1 MKQEEEKYFS
11 ISDVI
16 NTALTNPES
25 IKSKKTSSDNGD
37 FSLNV
42 ISDLTYLNVWNSFL
56 KWCND
61 QSELGNLIDIF
72 SFGKMFYCSE
82 KPNEGIIIKFSDLFL
97 KEHNLKTD
105 NKNSIYEKQYKVK
118 FGNSQPQI
126 EKLNLI
132 AISNELNIKKI
143 LVQNGLNNLFNVI
156 GYLLE
161 NNPKIQIDLGLLG
174 IVHANNLNIN
184 HVPSKV
190 KNESNTNKKTTI
202 QSLME
207 RIKKPENEK
216 NENEE
221 NHEKFENNEE
231 EALKLKNEIEQN
243 LKNNNEQILEKKEYS
258 LKELSEINKAKIVIN
273 NTIKKGFEEEKK
285 IPKIYNIKNLN
296 KSTEL
301 PPVKLL
307 KGDRIINI
315 PMPEERFNIKDM
327 FHRQFRIIKIQKAK
341 ANPILFNVYSNT
353 KAAPFT
359 AEKTQIP
366 ITHRIASFYSLS
378 IQNLIIDKT
387 SKSIKRL
394 YDDYFY
400 KYNNIKFEEPATEL
414 EEYLYLLHY
423 DNIDE
428 EKIKLKKQA
437 YNRYN
442 NFIEKSINDDYI
454 SVMKSDWIVQI
465 IKMINRFYL
474 MKQYDVLV
482 NDCFKEM
489 TYDYKKAVKT
499 SILDYI
505 LKHPEQRQKLNIPI
519 SFRRIKEYAEKKI
532 TRPSDN
538 DLRWKNNFQKNKL
551 IISNNLYIMSENAT
565 KIMSYF
571 QKHLIQ
577 TSYINLNDFEGN
589 HWPTLKLN
597 KFIENQKNQL
607 EEEKN
612 LVNENWRKY
621 VENTLKENKIYK
633 DQLILYFKSIGGLMS
648 SELRKLIINSIE
660 EYSNFMKQYKK
671 NEYISAEDIFKN
683 QFNPNQDFQKS
694 FIEVDLTENPNKTKY
709 TFSDQLSDIHLQLT
723 NVVKDI
729 IKCSQGIERADNMFI
744 KNIDKHSNLWQ
755 VPFIDSSVT
764 EMYNELNFI
773 INENLEVIDKVTDL
787 YEPFEFVMKEDDE
800 IQKFISS
807 NPKRD
812 DYKKKISFYEEKENL
827 INTMPNYLYMNMIK
841 INCTNLNE
849 HIRSEINKFTLN
861 LLNNILTV
869 NIFNKSKYLGQ
880 SCTDILGELKTQ
892 ISSEEILFKLENI
905 AETCRSETIPQLLN
919 EYEDFLEWVFFYLSY
934 DTYPVYETQ
943 KEISNNLETTI
954 KECHDNFIQIDI
966 SMKSFMDVLEN
977 QKKKFTIDLDE
988 ERAKLLDDITQLKLA
1003 VDDNK
1008 ENIKTKLY
1016 GDENK
1021 FREGLEKLNQE
1032 ALNCKERLRIV
1043 VEKEGYLGNPF
1054 TTEDERVDQCLNDLE
1069 PMIKYFSF
1077 MNKYKTIYKT
1087 KRENKLVDI
1096 DYNEMDELCE
1106 QFHIFDFAMQ
1116 KITSYKDRIQRAK
1129 SDFESF
1135 KLTVELSKLILPLV
1149 SILQKN
1155 IIDDNPIFEDNKA
1168 YCIQLAKL
1176 LPNVF
1181 MKETEEETQS
1191 EMGNII
1197 FIDIQ
1202 KYAKNI
1208 EPYKL
1213 EVERIVSEW
1222 QNVSSMYDIQ
1232 PKIVEDLEIDF
1243 HLEKYNKKEYLIIKH
1258 DSYNQVID
1266 GLENN
1271 IKLINEKL
1279 DLFEEPKEDLIIYS
1293 EIIKLKEQMEKMLKT
1308 IKNLNECQSHL
1319 EGYMDKTTDI
1329 KKKSESFMILKSA
1342 EKHFKGL
1349 MDLLIQ
1355 KKLKILT
1362 VYFENEKI
1370 NSGID
1375 DLSKLYRDL
1384 DKSLREVNV

>member
-1 MKQEEEKYFS
+1 
-11 ISDVI
+11 
-16 NTALTNPES
+16 
-25 IKSKKTSSDNGD
+25 
-37 FSLNV
+37 
-42 ISDLTYLNVWNSFL
+42 
-56 KWCND
+56 
-61 QSELGNLIDIF
+61 
-72 SFGKMFYCSE
+72 
-82 KPNEGIIIKFSDLFL
+82 
-97 KEHNLKTD
+97 
-105 NKNSIYEKQYKVK
+105 
-118 FGNSQPQI
+118 
-126 EKLNLI
+126 
-132 AISNELNIKKI
+132 
-143 LVQNGLNNLFNVI
+143 
-156 GYLLE
+156 
-161 NNPKIQIDLGLLG
+161 
-174 IVHANNLNIN
+174 
-184 HVPSKV
+184 
-190 KNESNTNKKTTI
+190 
-202 QSLME
+202 ME

-359 AEKTQIP
+359 DEKTQIP

-565 KIMSYF
+565 KIISYF

-633 DQLILYFKSIGGLMS
+633 DQLILYFKSIGGLM
-648 SELRKLIINSIE
+648 
-660 EYSNFMKQYKK
+660 
-671 NEYISAEDIFKN
+671 
-683 QFNPNQDFQKS
+683 
-694 FIEVDLTENPNKTKY
+694 
-709 TFSDQLSDIHLQLT
+709 
-723 NVVKDI
+723 
-729 IKCSQGIERADNMFI
+729 
-744 KNIDKHSNLWQ
+744 
-755 VPFIDSSVT
+755 
-764 EMYNELNFI
+764 
-773 INENLEVIDKVTDL
+773 
-787 YEPFEFVMKEDDE
+787 
-800 IQKFISS
+800 
-807 NPKRD
+807 
-812 DYKKKISFYEEKENL
+812 
-827 INTMPNYLYMNMIK
+827 
-841 INCTNLNE
+841 
-849 HIRSEINKFTLN
+849 
-861 LLNNILTV
+861 
-869 NIFNKSKYLGQ
+869 
-880 SCTDILGELKTQ
+880 
-892 ISSEEILFKLENI
+892 
-905 AETCRSETIPQLLN
+905 
-919 EYEDFLEWVFFYLSY
+919 
-934 DTYPVYETQ
+934 
-943 KEISNNLETTI
+943 
-954 KECHDNFIQIDI
+954 
-966 SMKSFMDVLEN
+966 
-977 QKKKFTIDLDE
+977 
-988 ERAKLLDDITQLKLA
+988 
-1003 VDDNK
+1003 
-1008 ENIKTKLY
+1008 
-1016 GDENK
+1016 
-1021 FREGLEKLNQE
+1021 
-1032 ALNCKERLRIV
+1032 
-1043 VEKEGYLGNPF
+1043 
-1054 TTEDERVDQCLNDLE
+1054 
-1069 PMIKYFSF
+1069 
-1077 MNKYKTIYKT
+1077 
-1087 KRENKLVDI
+1087 
-1096 DYNEMDELCE
+1096 
-1106 QFHIFDFAMQ
+1106 
-1116 KITSYKDRIQRAK
+1116 
-1129 SDFESF
+1129 
-1135 KLTVELSKLILPLV
+1135 
-1149 SILQKN
+1149 
-1155 IIDDNPIFEDNKA
+1155 
-1168 YCIQLAKL
+1168 
-1176 LPNVF
+1176 
-1181 MKETEEETQS
+1181 
-1191 EMGNII
+1191 
-1197 FIDIQ
+1197 
-1202 KYAKNI
+1202 
-1208 EPYKL
+1208 
-1213 EVERIVSEW
+1213 
-1222 QNVSSMYDIQ
+1222 
-1232 PKIVEDLEIDF
+1232 
-1243 HLEKYNKKEYLIIKH
+1243 
-1258 DSYNQVID
+1258 
-1266 GLENN
+1266 
-1271 IKLINEKL
+1271 
-1279 DLFEEPKEDLIIYS
+1279 
-1293 EIIKLKEQMEKMLKT
+1293 
-1308 IKNLNECQSHL
+1308 
-1319 EGYMDKTTDI
+1319 
-1329 KKKSESFMILKSA
+1329 
-1342 EKHFKGL
+1342 
-1349 MDLLIQ
+1349 
-1355 KKLKILT
+1355 
-1362 VYFENEKI
+1362 
-1370 NSGID
+1370 
-1375 DLSKLYRDL
+1375 
-1384 DKSLREVNV
+1384 